1 MSDEMDPKVS
11 VGNKVLQLG
20 RTSEDESLDQ
30 VKEQR

>member
-1 MSDEMDPKVS
+1 MDPKVS
-11 VGNKVLQLG
+11 VGNKVLQLE

>member
-20 RTSEDESLDQ
+20 RTSEESLDQ